1 MKRRLVESG
10 ELTTGEPCT
19 PYIMTKCDVNSEGE
33 IEVRATEIILCG
45 HKISLLEL
53 KAKIA

>member
-1 MKRRLVESG
+1 MDAKKTLVESG

-33 IEVRATEIILCG
+33 IEIRPTKVCG
-45 HKISLLEL
+45 RKIPLLKL
-53 KAKIA
+53 I